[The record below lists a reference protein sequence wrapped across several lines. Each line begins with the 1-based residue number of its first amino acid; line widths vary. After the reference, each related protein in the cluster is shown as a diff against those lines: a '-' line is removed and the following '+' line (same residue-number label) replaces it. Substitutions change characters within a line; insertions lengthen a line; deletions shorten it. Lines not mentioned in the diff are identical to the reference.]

1 MEKIPLKTPSR
12 ALLKGFHPLTGL
24 LRKLYAL
31 IQNWIAR
38 QPKPA
43 LTATIIPS
51 RLRFK
56 DAVDYAKKVYRDE
69 ALLQAYQKLAAPGV
83 HLFRLAI
90 SDALCGPRI
99 SDLFHLVRK
108 GEDSLTIRI
117 KATDNVAV
125 AKVLFRFVGADGHLL
140 EEGMGHG
147 FGDRGWWIYTTR
159 HSIDDLPDSL
169 VTITAFDISGNK
181 AIICKYF

>member
-12 ALLKGFHPLTGL
+12 ALLKGFHPLTGI
-24 LRKLYAL
+24 LRKLCEL
-31 IQNWIAR
+31 VQDWIFN
-38 QPKPA
+38 QPRP
-43 LTATIIPS
+43 TPTVTIIPS

-56 DAVDYAKKVYRDE
+56 EAVDYAKKVYNDE
-69 ALLQAYQKLAAPGV
+69 ALQSAYRKLAPAA

-90 SDALCGPRI
+90 SDALCGPHI